1 MEFWVVLI
9 IIALAFCV
17 VGSLLYL
24 LSLRAS
30 LKEVA
35 RELNDKLKTDTNTL
49 ISISSGDRAMRTL
62 ASEINCQLHLLRK
75 ERLKLQHGDMELKNA
90 VTNISHDLRTPLTA
104 ICGYLDLLAQQ
115 PQSVASERY
124 LSLIRERTDAM
135 RGLTE
140 ELFRYSVIA
149 GTTEKLHFEPV
160 CLNDILEQSLAGF
173 YGTLSERGIVPDIAL
188 SGQSIE
194 RTLDRHALR
203 RIFDNILSN
212 AVKYSDGDLSVRLS
226 PDGTVWFEN
235 HAKDL
240 DAMQT
245 AHLFERFYTVQTARN
260 TARSGT
266 GLGLSI
272 AKLLTEK
279 MGGNVMA
286 EYNTGKLSI
295 SVRFPDR

>member
-1 MEFWVVLI
+1 MLI
-9 IIALAFCV
+9 LLALAFGV
-17 VGSLLYL
+17 VGLLLYL

-115 PQSVASERY
+115 PQSEASERY
-124 LSLIRERTDAM
+124 LAVIRERTDAM

-149 GTTEKLHFEPV
+149 GTTEQLHFEPV

-173 YGTLSERGIVPDIAL
+173 YGTLSECGIVPDIAL
-188 SGQSIE
+188 SEQPIE

-212 AVKYSDGDLSVRLS
+212 AAKYSDGDLSVRLLQ
-226 PDGTVWFEN
+226 DGTVWFEN

-245 AHLFERFYTVQTARN
+245 AHLFERFYTVRTARN

-279 MGGNVMA
+279 MGGNIA
-286 EYNTGKLSI
+286 ADYDGGKLSI
-295 SVRFPDR
+295 FVRFPDR

>member
-1 MEFWVVLI
+1 MEFWAVLI

-49 ISISSGDRAMRTL
+49 ISISSGDGAMRTL
-62 ASEINCQLHLLRK
+62 ASEINCQLQALRK

-104 ICGYLDLLAQQ
+104 ICGYLDLLEQE
-115 PQSVASERY
+115 PQSEKSGRY
-124 LSLIRERTDAM
+124 LAVIRERTDSM
-135 RGLTE
+135 RSLTE
-140 ELFRYSVIA
+140 ELFRYSVIIA
-149 GTTEKLHFEPV
+149 TTDELHIEGV
-160 CLNDILEQSLAGF
+160 SLNDILEQSLAGF
-173 YGTLSERGIVPDIAL
+173 YGALSARGITPEIRMPEAAII
-188 SGQSIE
+188 QK
-194 RTLDRHALR
+194 LDAAALR

-212 AVKYSDGDLSVRLS
+212 AVKYSDGDLAVSLL
-226 PDGTVWFEN
+226 PDGTVTFSNSAPSLSRVQAER
-235 HAKDL
+235 
-240 DAMQT
+240 
-245 AHLFERFYTVQTARN
+245 LFDRFYTVETARN
-260 TARSGT
+260 ST

-279 MGGNVMA
+279 MGGTITA
-286 EYNTGKLSI
+286 EYENGHLQI
-295 SVRFPDR
+295 CIGFL

>member
-1 MEFWVVLI
+1 
-9 IIALAFCV
+9 
-17 VGSLLYL
+17 
-24 LSLRAS
+24 
-30 LKEVA
+30 
-35 RELNDKLKTDTNTL
+35 
-49 ISISSGDRAMRTL
+49 
-62 ASEINCQLHLLRK
+62 
-75 ERLKLQHGDMELKNA
+75 
-90 VTNISHDLRTPLTA
+90 
-104 ICGYLDLLAQQ
+104 
-115 PQSVASERY
+115 
-124 LSLIRERTDAM
+124 M

-279 MGGNVMA
+279 MGGNIA
-286 EYNTGKLSI
+286 DEYNEGKLSI
-295 SVRFPDR
+295 FILFSDH

>member
-1 MEFWVVLI
+1 MESWVVLI

-17 VGSLLYL
+17 VGLLLYL

-62 ASEINCQLHLLRK
+62 ASEINCQLQALRK

-104 ICGYLDLLAQQ
+104 ICGYLDLLTQE
-115 PQSVASERY
+115 PQSEKSERY
-124 LSLIRERTDAM
+124 LSVIRERTDAM

-149 GTTEKLHFEPV
+149 GTTEELHFEPV
-160 CLNDILEQSLAGF
+160 CLNDILEQSLVGF
-173 YGTLSERGIVPDIAL
+173 YGALSECEIVPDIEL
-188 SGQSIE
+188 PEQPIE

-212 AVKYSDGDLSVRLS
+212 AVKYSDGDLAVSLL
-226 PDGTVWFEN
+226 PDGTVTFSNSAPSLSRVQAER
-235 HAKDL
+235 
-240 DAMQT
+240 
-245 AHLFERFYTVQTARN
+245 LFDRFYTVETARN
-260 TARSGT
+260 ST

-279 MGGNVMA
+279 MGGTITA
-286 EYNTGKLSI
+286 EYENGHLQI
-295 SVRFPDR
+295 CIGFL

>member
-17 VGSLLYL
+17 VGLLLYL

-62 ASEINCQLHLLRK
+62 ASEINCQLRLLRK

-104 ICGYLDLLAQQ
+104 ICGYLDLLEQQ
-115 PQSVASERY
+115 PQSEASERY
-124 LSLIRERTDAM
+124 LSVIRERTDAM

-149 GTTEKLHFEPV
+149 GTTEELHFEPV

-173 YGTLSERGIVPDIAL
+173 YGALSARGITPEIRMPEAAII
-188 SGQSIE
+188 QK
-194 RTLDRHALR
+194 LDAAALR

-212 AVKYSDGDLSVRLS
+212 AVKYSDGDLAVSLL
-226 PDGTVWFEN
+226 PDGTVTFSNSAPSLSRVQAER
-235 HAKDL
+235 
-240 DAMQT
+240 
-245 AHLFERFYTVQTARN
+245 LFDRFYTVETARN
-260 TARSGT
+260 ST

-279 MGGNVMA
+279 MGGTITA
-286 EYNTGKLSI
+286 EYENGHLQI
-295 SVRFPDR
+295 CIGFL

>member
-17 VGSLLYL
+17 VGLLLYL

-62 ASEINCQLHLLRK
+62 ASEINCQLQALRK

-104 ICGYLDLLAQQ
+104 ICGYLDLLMQQ
-115 PQSVASERY
+115 PQSEASERY
-124 LSLIRERTDAM
+124 LSVIRERTDAM

-149 GTTEKLHFEPV
+149 GTTEELHFEPV

-173 YGTLSERGIVPDIAL
+173 YGALSARGITPEIRMPEAAVIR
-188 SGQSIE
+188 E
-194 RTLDRHALR
+194 LDAAALR

-212 AVKYSDGDLSVRLS
+212 TVKYSGGDLAVSLLPNGAVTFSNSAPSLSRVQAERLF
-226 PDGTVWFEN
+226 D
-235 HAKDL
+235 
-240 DAMQT
+240 
-245 AHLFERFYTVQTARN
+245 RFYTVETARN
-260 TARSGT
+260 ST

-279 MGGNVMA
+279 MGGTITA
-286 EYNTGKLSI
+286 EYENGHLQI
-295 SVRFPDR
+295 CIGFL

>member
-9 IIALAFCV
+9 LLALAFGV

-49 ISISSGDRAMRTL
+49 ISVSSGDRAMRTL

-90 VTNISHDLRTPLTA
+90 LTNISHDLRTPLTA

-115 PQSVASERY
+115 PQSEASERY
-124 LSLIRERTDAM
+124 LSVIRERTDAM

-149 GTTEKLHFEPV
+149 GTTEEMHFEPV

-173 YGTLSERGIVPDIAL
+173 YGTLSERGIVPDIEL
-188 SGQSIE
+188 SEQPIE

-245 AHLFERFYTVQTARN
+245 AHLFERFYTVN

-279 MGGNVMA
+279 MGGNIAA

-295 SVRFPDR
+295 FVRFPDR

>member
-17 VGSLLYL
+17 VGLLLYL

-62 ASEINCQLHLLRK
+62 ASEINCQLRLLRK

-115 PQSVASERY
+115 PQSEVSERY
-124 LSLIRERTDAM
+124 LSVIRERTGTM
-135 RGLTE
+135 RELTE

-149 GTTEKLHFEPV
+149 GTTEELHFEPV

-173 YGTLSERGIVPDIAL
+173 YGTLSECEIVPDIEL
-188 SGQSIE
+188 PEQPIE

-245 AHLFERFYTVQTARN
+245 AHLFERFYTVN

-279 MGGNVMA
+279 MGGNIA
-286 EYNTGKLSI
+286 AGYDGGKLRI
-295 SVRFPDR
+295 CICFAEQ

>member
-1 MEFWVVLI
+1 MESWVVLI

-115 PQSVASERY
+115 PQSEASERY
-124 LSLIRERTDAM
+124 LSVIRERTDAM

-140 ELFRYSVIA
+140 DLFRYSIIA
-149 GTTEKLHFEPV
+149 GTTEELHFEPV

-173 YGTLSERGIVPDIAL
+173 YGALSERGIVPDIAL
-188 SGQSIE
+188 SEQQIE

-245 AHLFERFYTVQTARN
+245 AHLFERFYTVN
-260 TARSGT
+260 TATSGT

-279 MGGNVMA
+279 MGGNIA
-286 EYNTGKLSI
+286 ADYDGGKLRI
-295 SVRFPDR
+295 CICFAEQ

>member
-9 IIALAFCV
+9 IIALALCV
-17 VGSLLYL
+17 VGLTLYL

-30 LKEVA
+30 LCEAA

-49 ISISSGDRAMRTL
+49 ISISSGDSAMRAL
-62 ASEINCQLHLLRK
+62 ASEINRQLRALRK

-104 ICGYLDLLAQQ
+104 ICGYLDLLAQE
-115 PQSVASERY
+115 PQSEKSELY
-124 LSLIRERTDAM
+124 LAVIRERTGAM
-135 RGLTE
+135 RELTE

-149 GTTEKLHFEPV
+149 ETAEQLHLEPV
-160 CLNDILEQSLAGF
+160 CMNGILEQSLAGF
-173 YGTLSERGIVPDIAL
+173 YGTLSERGIVPDIEL
-188 SGQSIE
+188 SEHLII
-194 RTLDRHALR
+194 RMLDRHALR

-212 AVKYSDGDLSVRLS
+212 AVRYSDGDLAVRLS

-245 AHLFERFYTVQTARN
+245 AHLFERFFTVN

-279 MGGNVMA
+279 IGGNIAA
-286 EYNTGKLSI
+286 EYCDGKLRI
-295 SVRFPDR
+295 RICFAEH